1 MNNFNVAVVANQPFY
16 EQMKALE
23 IAHLKNFSKQ
33 QFDELAKFNPQ
44 IVFIGILDPELI
56 KKIRTQI
63 NPINIIGLTYERKIS
78 NWLAGGVDECLVMP
92 VSSSEITNNLVV
104 WGRITNSLNQSQLA
118 AIKLVENLIAKET
131 KANQPVDKLQPA
143 AKSIDEKPKI
153 KQVVHQPTEQQPEV
167 KPKVEKPTEV
177 IYPDPKV
184 QKTLNKPIEQ
194 PEKPKID
201 KQPDKQLQQSDKQ
214 LLKEAVEPPV
224 EGHDKQLEDE
234 LLSGLDDKSVEP
246 DTELKSVE
254 KSPEKESEDQT
265 DNQIK
270 DQAKNQEPV
279 QKPVAE
285 NPQQLKAEPKAEQ
298 PVEKPLENDDS
309 DNHSVENADSS
320 EKTEN
325 NDNVEKKDDYSQPED
340 NSDDIDLN
348 DYSAFEQIMN
358 ETKTGELS
366 LDKDEKTEEDEP
378 EDDDSNSDNSDET
391 AANEPQKQETVDETD
406 QNAEADD
413 QKANSQSQATS
424 PTSEKEVVDKQ
435 PADDSGKQPVRDDNS
450 QTVDDNQPQA
460 PESDSSAKPA
470 NDRSDDFMSK
480 LNSLLVGLNGD
491 DQPKS
496 KKQPADK
503 VATKAPVDADP
514 VASQPKHR
522 AIDPNKPKH
531 HIVTSAEQKEAMKRQ
546 ALDNAQNHILTD
558 VDIKALLKAYPDDA
572 PKIKQVHEYIQRQQ
586 DEKRKEIVA
595 LKRLQREPIPKII
608 AKQKTKK
615 QDPLDQLRN
624 LKLKSVNNSGN
635 NVADNQPKKASKP
648 QDTGTKP
655 ETSAPAK
662 EPIKT
667 PEETKA
673 SEVQKPAAP
682 NPIEKPIKT
691 QPAPTPVDQP
701 VEPNPVE
708 HPQTLLHFNE
718 DNKSQPEVQQPQP
731 PVTQPKPPVQA
742 QPPVQPAQPQPHPP
756 VEVESQ
762 SSVRPVQQPQQPAPS
777 QDEKDKVKILSPNA
791 DLPDLGNVQNNENQ
805 YQQLLKQQQKAAQ
818 KDASNV
824 DKSDETIPNADLD
837 VDPTKGN
844 NTNVKESATLEVD
857 HPNNKKKK
865 HHLGL
870 GKLFGLRKKS

>member
-23 IAHLKNFSKQ
+23 IAHLKNFSEQ

-44 IVFIGILDPELI
+44 IVFIGVLDPELI

-63 NPINIIGLTYERKIS
+63 NPINIIGLTYEHKIS

-118 AIKLVENLIAKET
+118 AIKLVENLMAKEA
-131 KANQPVDKLQPA
+131 KANQPVDKPQPA
-143 AKSIDEKPKI
+143 AKSIDEKSKI

-167 KPKVEKPTEV
+167 KFKVEKPTEV

-184 QKTLNKPIEQ
+184 QKMLNKPIKQ
-194 PEKPKID
+194 PEKPTND
-201 KQPDKQLQQSDKQ
+201 KQPDKQQSDEQ
-214 LLKEAVEPPV
+214 PLKETVKPPV
-224 EGHDKQLEDE
+224 EDHDKQLDDE
-234 LLSGLDDKSVEP
+234 PLSGLDDKKVEP
-246 DTELKSVE
+246 DTELKSVK
-254 KSPEKESEDQT
+254 KSPEKEPEDQT
-265 DNQIK
+265 
-270 DQAKNQEPV
+270 
-279 QKPVAE
+279 
-285 NPQQLKAEPKAEQ
+285 
-298 PVEKPLENDDS
+298 

-320 EKTEN
+320 EKAEN
-325 NDNVEKKDDYSQPED
+325 NDNVEKKDDNSQLGD
-340 NSDDIDLN
+340 NSDDKDNDIDLN
-348 DYSAFEQIMN
+348 DYSAFERIMN

-366 LDKDEKTEEDEP
+366 LDEDEKTEEEDEP
-378 EDDDSNSDNSDET
+378 EDDDSNPDDSDET
-391 AANEPQKQETVDETD
+391 AANKPQTQETVNETD
-406 QNAEADD
+406 QNVEADD
-413 QKANSQSQATS
+413 QKANSHSQATS
-424 PTSEKEVVDKQ
+424 LTSKNKVVDEQ
-435 PADDSGKQPVRDDNS
+435 PADDSKKQPRAS
-450 QTVDDNQPQA
+450 
-460 PESDSSAKPA
+460 ESDSSAKPA
-470 NDRSDDFMSK
+470 DDQSDDFMSK
-480 LNSLLVGLNGD
+480 LNSLLVDLNGD
-491 DQPKS
+491 DQSKS

-503 VATKAPVDADP
+503 AATKAPGDSDP
-514 VASQPKHR
+514 VASQPEHR
-522 AIDPNKPKH
+522 VIDPNEPKH

-595 LKRLQREPIPKII
+595 LNRLQREPMPKII

-615 QDPLDQLRN
+615 QDPLDQLKN
-624 LKLKSVNNSGN
+624 LKLKPVNNSN
-635 NVADNQPKKASKP
+635 DVADNQPKETSKP
-648 QDTGTKP
+648 QDTGAKS
-655 ETSAPAK
+655 EASALTK

-667 PEETKA
+667 PEEAKTP
-673 SEVQKPAAP
+673 EVQKPVTP
-682 NPIEKPIKT
+682 DPIKKSIET
-691 QPAPTPVDQP
+691 KPASTPVGQPA
-701 VEPNPVE
+701 EPKPVE

-718 DNKSQPEVQQPQP
+718 DNKSQPEVQQPQS
-731 PVTQPKPPVQA
+731 PVTQPKPPVQS
-742 QPPVQPAQPQPHPP
+742 QPPVQPVQQPQQPVQQQPQPQSP
-756 VEVESQ
+756 VEKPQVKEN
-762 SSVRPVQQPQQPAPS
+762 VQPQAPQQPAPS

-818 KDASNV
+818 KAAGNV
-824 DKSDETIPNADLD
+824 DKSNETIPNADLD

>member
-63 NPINIIGLTYERKIS
+63 NPINIIGLTYEHKIS

-118 AIKLVENLIAKET
+118 AIKLVENLMAKET

-143 AKSIDEKPKI
+143 ARSIDEKPKI

-167 KPKVEKPTEV
+167 KTKVEKPTEV
-177 IYPDPKV
+177 IYPDPEV
-184 QKTLNKPIEQ
+184 QKMLMLNKSIEQ
-194 PEKPKID
+194 SERPAID
-201 KQPDKQLQQSDKQ
+201 KQPDKTDKQ
-214 LLKEAVEPPV
+214 PLKEAVEPPA
-224 EGHDKQLEDE
+224 EGHDKQLKDE
-234 LLSGLDDKSVEP
+234 LLSGL
-246 DTELKSVE
+246 
-254 KSPEKESEDQT
+254 
-265 DNQIK
+265 
-270 DQAKNQEPV
+270 
-279 QKPVAE
+279 
-285 NPQQLKAEPKAEQ
+285 
-298 PVEKPLENDDS
+298 NDDS
-309 DNHSVENADSS
+309 GKHSVENADSS

-325 NDNVEKKDDYSQPED
+325 NNNVEKKDDNSQPED
-340 NSDDIDLN
+340 NSDDKDDDIDLN

-358 ETKTGELS
+358 ETKTEELS
-366 LDKDEKTEEDEP
+366 LDEGEKTEEEDES

-413 QKANSQSQATS
+413 QKTNSQSQATS
-424 PTSEKEVVDKQ
+424 PTAEEEEVVDKHN
-435 PADDSGKQPVRDDNS
+435 SEKQSVGDDNS

-470 NDRSDDFMSK
+470 NDQSDDFMSK
-480 LNSLLVGLNGD
+480 LNSLLVDLNGD

-503 VATKAPVDADP
+503 VATKAPVDA
-514 VASQPKHR
+514 SQPKHR
-522 AIDPNKPKH
+522 VIDPNEPKH
-531 HIVTSAEQKEAMKRQ
+531 HIVTSTEQKEAMKRQ

-558 VDIKALLKAYPDDA
+558 IDIKALLKAYPDDA

-595 LKRLQREPIPKII
+595 LNRLQREPMPKII

-635 NVADNQPKKASKP
+635 NVADNQPKEASKPQHTGTKSKTSVP
-648 QDTGTKP
+648 QDTGTKSETSAP
-655 ETSAPAK
+655 QDTGTKSETSAPAK

-673 SEVQKPAAP
+673 SEVQKPAA
-682 NPIEKPIKT
+682 
-691 QPAPTPVDQP
+691 
-701 VEPNPVE
+701 PNPVE

-731 PVTQPKPPVQA
+731 PVTQPKPPVQPVQPVQQP
-742 QPPVQPAQPQPHPP
+742 QPPVKKPRVKENAQPQA
-756 VEVESQ
+756 
-762 SSVRPVQQPQQPAPS
+762 PQQPAPS

-818 KDASNV
+818 KAAGNV
-824 DKSDETIPNADLD
+824 DKSNETIPNADLD
-837 VDPTKGN
+837 VDPTKDN

>member
-16 EQMKALE
+16 EQMKVLE

-44 IVFIGILDPELI
+44 IVFIGVLDPELI

-63 NPINIIGLTYERKIS
+63 NPINIIGLTYEHKIS

-118 AIKLVENLIAKET
+118 AIKLVENLMAKET

-167 KPKVEKPTEV
+167 KPKIEKPTEV
-177 IYPDPKV
+177 IYPNPEV
-184 QKTLNKPIEQ
+184 NKSIEQ
-194 PEKPKID
+194 PEKPTID
-201 KQPDKQLQQSDKQ
+201 KQTDKQLQQSDKQ
-214 LLKEAVEPPV
+214 PLKEAVEPPV
-224 EGHDKQLEDE
+224 EDHDKQLEDE

-254 KSPEKESEDQT
+254 KSPEKGSEDQT

-270 DQAKNQEPV
+270 DQ
-279 QKPVAE
+279 
-285 NPQQLKAEPKAEQ
+285 
-298 PVEKPLENDDS
+298 PLENDDS
-309 DNHSVENADSS
+309 DNHSVENADSL

-325 NDNVEKKDDYSQPED
+325 NGNIEKKDDNSQPED
-340 NSDDIDLN
+340 NSDDKDDNIDLN

-366 LDKDEKTEEDEP
+366 LDEDEKTEEEDEP
-378 EDDDSNSDNSDET
+378 EDDDSNSDNPDDT
-391 AANEPQKQETVDETD
+391 AANEPQKQETVHETD

-413 QKANSQSQATS
+413 QETNSQSQATS
-424 PTSEKEVVDKQ
+424 PASKKEVADKQ
-435 PADDSGKQPVRDDNS
+435 PADDSGKQPAGDDDS

-460 PESDSSAKPA
+460 PESDSSVKPA
-470 NDRSDDFMSK
+470 NDQNDDFMSK
-480 LNSLLVGLNGD
+480 LNSLLVGLNDD

-496 KKQPADK
+496 KEQPADK
-503 VATKAPVDADP
+503 ASEKAPVDTDP
-514 VASQPKHR
+514 VTSQPKHR
-522 AIDPNKPKH
+522 VIDPNEPKH

-558 VDIKALLKAYPDDA
+558 IDIKALLKAYPEDA

-595 LKRLQREPIPKII
+595 LNRLQREPIPKII

-624 LKLKSVNNSGN
+624 LKLKPVNNSN
-635 NVADNQPKKASKP
+635 DVADNQSKVASKP
-648 QDTGTKP
+648 QGTSAGTKP
-655 ETSAPAK
+655 KTSASVK

-667 PEETKA
+667 SEEAKTP
-673 SEVQKPAAP
+673 EVQKPATP
-682 NPIEKPIKT
+682 NPIEKSIETKT
-691 QPAPTPVDQP
+691 ASTPVDQP
-701 VEPNPVE
+701 VEPKPVE

-718 DNKSQPEVQQPQP
+718 DNKSQTEVQQPQP
-731 PVTQPKPPVQA
+731 PVTQPKSPAQT
-742 QPPVQPAQPQPHPP
+742 QPPVQPVQQPQQPTQPQPHPP
-756 VEVESQ
+756 VESQ
-762 SSVRPVQQPQQPAPS
+762 PSVQPVQQPQQPAPS

-818 KDASNV
+818 EAAGNV

-837 VDPTKGN
+837 VDPTKDN

-870 GKLFGLRKKS
+870 GRLFGLRKKS

>member
-56 KKIRTQI
+56 KKIRNQI

-78 NWLAGGVDECLVMP
+78 NWLVGGVDECLVMP

-118 AIKLVENLIAKET
+118 AIKLVENLMAKET
-131 KANQPVDKLQPA
+131 KANQPVDKLQSA

-153 KQVVHQPTEQQPEV
+153 KQVVHQPTEQQSEV
-167 KPKVEKPTEV
+167 KSKAEKPTEV
-177 IYPDPKV
+177 IYPDPEV
-184 QKTLNKPIEQ
+184 QKMLNKSIEQ
-194 PEKPKID
+194 PEKPTID
-201 KQPDKQLQQSDKQ
+201 KQPDKQLQQSDKRP
-214 LLKEAVEPPV
+214 LKEAVEPPV

-246 DTELKSVE
+246 DTKLKSVE

-270 DQAKNQEPV
+270 DQAENQEPV
-279 QKPVAE
+279 KKPV
-285 NPQQLKAEPKAEQ
+285 
-298 PVEKPLENDDS
+298 ENDNS
-309 DNHSVENADSS
+309 DNHSVGNADSP

-325 NDNVEKKDDYSQPED
+325 NDNTEKKDDNSQSED
-340 NSDDIDLN
+340 NSDDDDIDLN
-348 DYSAFEQIMN
+348 DDSAFERIMN

-366 LDKDEKTEEDEP
+366 LDEGEDEKIEGEDES
-378 EDDDSNSDNSDET
+378 EDDDSNSNNSDDT

-406 QNAEADD
+406 QNVEADD
-413 QKANSQSQATS
+413 QKANSQGQATS
-424 PTSEKEVVDKQ
+424 PTAEEEKVVDKHNSEKQ
-435 PADDSGKQPVRDDNS
+435 SVGDDDS
-450 QTVDDNQPQA
+450 QTVDNDQPQA
-460 PESDSSAKPA
+460 PENGSSTKPA
-470 NDRSDDFMSK
+470 NDQSDDFMSK

-491 DQPKS
+491 ETQS
-496 KKQPADK
+496 KKQSADK
-503 VATKAPVDADP
+503 AAAKTLANTDSVTSQPEQ
-514 VASQPKHR
+514 QPKHKV
-522 AIDPNKPKH
+522 IDPNEPKH

-572 PKIKQVHEYIQRQQ
+572 PKIKQIHEYIQRQQ

-595 LKRLQREPIPKII
+595 LNRLQREPIPKIL
-608 AKQKTKK
+608 AKQKAKK

-635 NVADNQPKKASKP
+635 NVADNQPKSDSKP
-648 QDTGTKP
+648 QGTGTKP
-655 ETSAPAK
+655 ETSAPVK

-673 SEVQKPAAP
+673 SEVQKPAA
-682 NPIEKPIKT
+682 
-691 QPAPTPVDQP
+691 
-701 VEPNPVE
+701 PNPVE

-742 QPPVQPAQPQPHPP
+742 QPPVQPVQQPQQPVQQQPQPQQPP
-756 VEVESQ
+756 VEKPRVKEN
-762 SSVRPVQQPQQPAPS
+762 VQPQAPQQPAPS

-818 KDASNV
+818 KAASNV
-824 DKSDETIPNADLD
+824 DKSNETIPNADLD

-865 HHLGL
+865 KHHLGL

>member
-234 LLSGLDDKSVEP
+234 LLSDLDDKTVEP
-246 DTELKSVE
+246 DTKLKSVE
-254 KSPEKESEDQT
+254 KSPEKGSEDQT
-265 DNQIK
+265 DNHIK
-270 DQAKNQEPV
+270 DQAENQEPV
-279 QKPVAE
+279 KKPV
-285 NPQQLKAEPKAEQ
+285 
-298 PVEKPLENDDS
+298 ENDNS
-309 DNHSVENADSS
+309 DNHSVGNADSP

-325 NDNVEKKDDYSQPED
+325 NDNTEKKDDNSQSED
-340 NSDDIDLN
+340 NSDDDDIDLN
-348 DYSAFEQIMN
+348 DDSAFERIMN

-366 LDKDEKTEEDEP
+366 LDEDEDEDKKTEEEDES
-378 EDDDSNSDNSDET
+378 EDDDSNSNNSDDT

-406 QNAEADD
+406 QNVEADD
-413 QKANSQSQATS
+413 QKANSQGQASS

-435 PADDSGKQPVRDDNS
+435 PADDSGKQPVGDDNR

-470 NDRSDDFMSK
+470 NDQSDDFMSK

-503 VATKAPVDADP
+503 VVTKTPVDADP
-514 VASQPKHR
+514 GTSQSKHR
-522 AIDPNKPKH
+522 VIDPNEPKH

-546 ALDNAQNHILTD
+546 ALDNAQNHILTNI
-558 VDIKALLKAYPDDA
+558 DIKALLKAYPDDA

-624 LKLKSVNNSGN
+624 LKLKPVNNSN
-635 NVADNQPKKASKP
+635 DVADNQPKEASKP

-655 ETSAPAK
+655 ETSAPVK
-662 EPIKT
+662 EPIKA
-667 PEETKA
+667 PEETKTP
-673 SEVQKPAAP
+673 EVQKPVAP
-682 NPIEKPIKT
+682 NPIEKPVET
-691 QPAPTPVDQP
+691 QPAPTPGDQQP
-701 VEPNPVE
+701 VKSKPVE